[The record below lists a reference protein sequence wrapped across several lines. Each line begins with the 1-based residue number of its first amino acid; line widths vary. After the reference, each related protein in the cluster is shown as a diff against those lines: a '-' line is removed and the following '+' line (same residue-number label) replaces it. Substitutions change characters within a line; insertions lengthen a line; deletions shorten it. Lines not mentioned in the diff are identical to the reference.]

1 MSTIGVENVI
11 LGASPTLQKGA
22 ASRISPENHL
32 LDIDQTFDPV
42 RSRNSSL
49 SSEVEIVV
57 TSKTKPEEFGAL
69 LPEKLKPS
77 LASNYYDNES
87 PDL

>member
-1 MSTIGVENVI
+1 MSTIGAENV
-11 LGASPTLQKGA
+11 LPSASPSLQNGA
-22 ASRISPENHL
+22 DSRISPANQL
-32 LDIDQTFDPV
+32 LDIDQ
-42 RSRNSSL
+42 NSSF
-49 SSEVEIVV
+49 SSEVEIVI